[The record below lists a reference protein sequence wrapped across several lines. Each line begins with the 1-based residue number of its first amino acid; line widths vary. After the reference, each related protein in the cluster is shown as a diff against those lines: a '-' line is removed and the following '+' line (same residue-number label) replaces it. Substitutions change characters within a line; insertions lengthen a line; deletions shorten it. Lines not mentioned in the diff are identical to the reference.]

1 MTLHELFKKRQA
13 HYMKQL
19 VKYGQLVFND
29 HFILILVLFVGALGY
44 TYSTW
49 LQTIDDSAT
58 HLVFI
63 ALTVGFMSI
72 FLGSTATYLEPAD
85 ALFLLP
91 KEREYIAIY
100 KRQTIKSYVIHLI
113 PSVIT
118 LIVITP
124 ILKEVAHFGLY
135 EIGAICFMWF
145 SLKAIDV
152 TYLFYIDMSGNH
164 RLNHYKWLLRG
175 MMYMMTLLSANFAI
189 IMAFISLLLGGGVVY
204 YGFVQLPATIH
215 ISLEILISREQAR
228 LQRIYYFFNLFT
240 DVPYIQQKPRRLR
253 WLDPMIEWLQPKHV
267 SHFGYYLRREFVRQG
282 TYNGLVIRLLMIG
295 LLTITLIEQPFMIY
309 IISLLSHY
317 LILVQLLPLR
327 ERLLKHAQFVYYPP
341 EEGQVRQDMQHFL
354 RQLSLVVTGLFGCAG
369 LLHSFA
375 IGSTILGLNFVLF
388 VGFIYLYLP
397 YYLRP

>member
-72 FLGSTATYLEPAD
+72 FWGSTATYLEPAD
-85 ALFLLP
+85 AIFLLP

-152 TYLFYIDMSGNH
+152 TYLFYIDMSGHH

-215 ISLEILISREQAR
+215 ISLETLISREQAR

-240 DVPYIQQKPRRLR
+240 DVPYIQQKLRRLS
-253 WLDPMIEWLQPKHV
+253 WLDP
-267 SHFGYYLRREFVRQG
+267 
-282 TYNGLVIRLLMIG
+282 
-295 LLTITLIEQPFMIY
+295 
-309 IISLLSHY
+309 II
-317 LILVQLLPLR
+317 
-327 ERLLKHAQFVYYPP
+327 
-341 EEGQVRQDMQHFL
+341 
-354 RQLSLVVTGLFGCAG
+354 
-369 LLHSFA
+369 
-375 IGSTILGLNFVLF
+375 
-388 VGFIYLYLP
+388 
-397 YYLRP
+397 